1 MDLFSASMPSE
12 KGKLKLNRPL
22 VFFDLETT
30 GTNVGSD
37 RIVEASFLKLNIDGS
52 QEQKSRRINPGIP
65 IPPGATKVHGITDDD
80 VKDAPKF
87 AELASE
93 FRNFLEHCDLAGYN
107 VIKFDLP
114 LLAEEFARAGHD
126 FDTTNRSV
134 IDVQNIFHK
143 MEQRTLS
150 AAYKFY
156 CDKNLVKAHSAEADT
171 LATFEVFMAQLDKYE
186 NLPKDVP
193 ALHNFSAAQ
202 RNVDL
207 AGRIIYNEMGIEV
220 FNFGR
225 FKGKPVAEV
234 FRTES
239 GYYEWMMNGDFP
251 TNTKTVI
258 TRLRLKEFNNK
269 K

>member
-1 MDLFSASMPSE
+1 MDLFSTLSPTE
-12 KGKLKLNRPL
+12 NGKLKLKRPL

-37 RIVEASFLKLNIDGS
+37 RIVEISLLKMHIDGRR
-52 QEQKSRRINPGIP
+52 EQKSWRINPGIP
-65 IPPGATKVHGITDDD
+65 IPAGATKIHGISDED

-87 AELASE
+87 SELAGE
-93 FRNFLEHCDLAGYN
+93 FRNFLEHCDLGGYN
-107 VIKFDLP
+107 ILKFDLP
-114 LLAEEFARAGHD
+114 LLAEEFARAGHE
-126 FDTTNRSV
+126 FDADSRSV
-134 IDVQNIFHK
+134 VDVQNIFHK

-156 CDKNLVKAHSAEADT
+156 CDKALIKAHSAEADT
-171 LATFEVFMAQLDKYE
+171 MATFEVFMAQMTRYE
-186 NLPKDVP
+186 NLPGDVP
-193 ALHNFSAAQ
+193 TLHTFCAVQ

-207 AGRIIYNEMGIEV
+207 AGRIVYDEKGVEI

-225 FKGKPVAEV
+225 FKGRPVLEV
-234 FRTES
+234 FRTEL
-239 GYYEWMMNGDFP
+239 GYYDWMMNGDFP

>member
-1 MDLFSASMPSE
+1 MPVE
-12 KGKLKLNRPL
+12 NEKLKLKRPL

-37 RIVEASFLKLNIDGS
+37 RIVEVSFLKLNIDGS
-52 QEQKSRRINPGIP
+52 RELKSWRINPGIP
-65 IPPGATKVHGITDDD
+65 IPPGATKIHGITDEA

-87 AELASE
+87 SELAGE
-93 FRNFLEHCDLAGYN
+93 IRNFLEHCDLAGYN

-114 LLAEEFARAGHD
+114 LLAEEFARAGSD
-126 FDTTNRSV
+126 FDAESRSI

-156 CDKNLVKAHSAEADT
+156 CDKNLINAHSAEADT
-171 LATFEVFMAQLDKYE
+171 NATFEVFMAQLERYE
-186 NLPKDVP
+186 TLPKDIS
-193 ALHNFSAAQ
+193 ALHSFSAQ
-202 RNVDL
+202 HRNVDL
-207 AGRIIYNEMGIEV
+207 AGRIIYNEVGVEI

-234 FRTES
+234 FRTEL
-239 GYYEWMMNGDFP
+239 GYYDWMMNGDFP

-258 TRLRLKEFNNK
+258 TRLRLKEFNK